1 LWPFESQI
9 PGSNPGRSKILP
21 IYPKYFFDAVLNYSL
36 VGKALTLICAHSF
49 KIFINKNRSV
59 NTRNQ
64 EANPLIEQ
72 FSEYLSKIDD
82 ALERELDLYSWS
94 EFYAPLRYACDG
106 GKRIRPLILVL
117 AYESVKAGKK
127 GGGNSINSSSSSSA
141 KIGEDTFIAASAI
154 ELLHTESVIH
164 DDIID
169 EENLRRGKPSFHV
182 KYGYN
187 NSILTADFVLGI
199 ILNLSCKLNN
209 PRVSGELSNAAI
221 KMSEGEIMEIKL
233 AKECNVNEY
242 DYIKV
247 IEHKTASLFETSAKV
262 GAILGE
268 GREDEIHALAAFGN
282 LLGIAYQVHDDLVD
296 WNNEDRLFNLLVKK
310 SDQSNEFVER
320 MENLYLTYSS
330 KAKNEIHKI
339 CDSTPKK
346 QLQHL
351 TDLASFSNFKNM

>member
-1 LWPFESQI
+1 LM
-9 PGSNPGRSKILP
+9 
-21 IYPKYFFDAVLNYSL
+21 
-36 VGKALTLICAHSF
+36 
-49 KIFINKNRSV
+49 
-59 NTRNQ
+59 
-64 EANPLIEQ
+64 EQ
-72 FSEYLSKIDD
+72 FSEYLSKIDT

-106 GKRIRPLILVL
+106 GKRIRPLILIL
-117 AYESVKAGKK
+117 AYESVKAGRTIV
-127 GGGNSINSSSSSSA
+127 GGNNNNNNNNNNNININSFSSTNV
-141 KIGEDTFIAASAI
+141 GEETFVAASAI

-209 PRVSGELSNAAI
+209 PRVSAELSNAAI

-233 AKECNVNEY
+233 AKECNLDEY
-242 DYIKV
+242 EYIKV
-247 IEHKTASLFETSAKV
+247 IEHKTASLFETSAKI
-262 GAILGE
+262 GAILGK
-268 GREDEIHALAAFGN
+268 GGEDQIRALAAFGN

-310 SDQSNEFVER
+310 NDRSKEFVER
-320 MENLYLTYSS
+320 MENFYLTYSL
-330 KAKNEIHKI
+330 KAKNELHKI
-339 CDSTPKK
+339 NDNAPKK
-346 QLQHL
+346 HLEQL
-351 TDLASFSNFKNM
+351 TDLASFGRF